1 MADKKTAVEQKNV
14 IDNTMQ
20 WYGHARPMYEGL
32 TKTVCDTLEKLI
44 KDKNIDCLSVTGR
57 TKSLESLAEKLQRK
71 EYVNP
76 VEEITDLSGVRV
88 TVYIESDVEKISK
101 LVRKSFHVHPDKS
114 LDKVSELGVDRMG
127 YRSVHFVCDLG
138 KKRTCLPEYAHYA
151 GLVFEVQIRT
161 LLQHA
166 WAEIEHD
173 RNYKLSGVLPA
184 PLERRLHVA
193 AGALEMVD
201 RELNSIANEIDGYKE
216 EVARK
221 AAKGQLQIGINTTS
235 LNEYLK
241 KNYPSIGIVSEV
253 NLTRQVIEELGDFSV
268 KTLADLQS
276 ILTPEYIEAFE
287 KSQNRRNYIGF
298 LRLAMMYADLD
309 RYFQQSWKKH
319 WSALTHTSRVFLNSK
334 YGEEKIKD
342 TIAKYK
348 LGQPK

>member
-1 MADKKTAVEQKNV
+1 
-14 IDNTMQ
+14 
-20 WYGHARPMYEGL
+20 
-32 TKTVCDTLEKLI
+32 
-44 KDKNIDCLSVTGR
+44 
-57 TKSLESLAEKLQRK
+57 
-71 EYVNP
+71 
-76 VEEITDLSGVRV
+76 
-88 TVYIESDVEKISK
+88 
-101 LVRKSFHVHPDKS
+101 
-114 LDKVSELGVDRMG
+114 LGVDRMG